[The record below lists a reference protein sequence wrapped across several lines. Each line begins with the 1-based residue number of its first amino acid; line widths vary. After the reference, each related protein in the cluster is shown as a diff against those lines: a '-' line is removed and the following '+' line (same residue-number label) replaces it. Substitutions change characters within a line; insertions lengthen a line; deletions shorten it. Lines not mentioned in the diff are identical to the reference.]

1 MLKLFSSH
9 TLVDIADETLQLRG
23 GRGYESYVSQAS
35 RGDTAV
41 AVERLFR
48 SARMMKIG
56 EGGSNVLKLYI
67 MRCLLNDF
75 LKEYEKIVNRSL
87 SLVSRI
93 ISLVKVIGHYAK
105 GYLFPTRSS
114 EQNRSSPLYLHMR
127 YVLKAQQGLK
137 RLLMV
142 KFITQY
148 LIYYQIIVVSYF
160 QKYPRQDITKPRVR
174 IEQQQV
180 VLGYSAE
187 IAMLLSVMTVTCQRA
202 AQGESPHAIALADEF
217 CIRARDQI
225 AIYFIKIKKHRQA
238 RSSTINELGAKI
250 MRGDY
255 ADLLEQNIVREH
267 LPNIRD

>member
-1 MLKLFSSH
+1 
-9 TLVDIADETLQLRG
+9 
-23 GRGYESYVSQAS
+23 
-35 RGDTAV
+35 
-41 AVERLFR
+41 
-48 SARMMKIG
+48 
-56 EGGSNVLKLYI
+56 
-67 MRCLLNDF
+67 
-75 LKEYEKIVNRSL
+75 
-87 SLVSRI
+87 
-93 ISLVKVIGHYAK
+93 
-105 GYLFPTRSS
+105 
-114 EQNRSSPLYLHMR
+114 
-127 YVLKAQQGLK
+127 
-137 RLLMV
+137 
-142 KFITQY
+142 
-148 LIYYQIIVVSYF
+148 
-160 QKYPRQDITKPRVR
+160 VR

-238 RSSTINELGAKI
+238 RSSTISELGAKI